1 MSTHTQKGLSL
12 YKNVCFSKMFLR
24 KPDLIAG
31 SMLVKCPVCVCVCLC
46 VLCASACFI
55 QDQGTCAHLMW
66 LYNAASTVEY
76 CMYNFCWL
84 SFSLNKSRTNNCHEH

>member
-31 SMLVKCPVCVCVCLC
+31 SMLVKCPVCVCVFVCSLC
-46 VLCASACFI
+46 FCMFYTRSRHLCSFDVAI
-55 QDQGTCAHLMW
+55 QRCIDRGI
-66 LYNAASTVEY
+66 LYV
-76 CMYNFCWL
+76 
-84 SFSLNKSRTNNCHEH
+84 